1 MNTFISLTMETKVET
16 MPEMLE
22 FVKKIQQVAAAVED
36 TWSDSYAKKD
46 ASAQAYAQSCLAEF
60 SNLIT
65 EKVDQATAGYLHT
78 VESQLNA
85 KLELDVEESV
95 AGVCIGMWG
104 SLQEAGSLRP
114 VRKAVQLEKMG
125 LQLDIPKQV
134 LQQSPFVH
142 RVIKIPIDPF
152 SLEAYAPTPSS
163 SHSSNNPHKLVLS
176 DLIVIDILIPPPLPY
191 ALRAK
196 KWLIRDSSDGS
207 SSLRKSLYP
216 SSVPCKVFIKVPD
229 DLIMTDEIKVA
240 LWNPD
245 MKEWVEDALTDFQ
258 YSESTRLVQFLMAT
272 TGAVAFVGSRLVDF
286 PYKRWSLTP
295 IRNSN
300 DAVQE
305 QRAQFTVQ
313 TQRFEVVIDIV
324 GTQCSLAKAFNRS
337 VASLVGVPMSPGVL
351 LRTLQKRGVNLAP
364 VDADLVALSESNGI
378 SIPNKVRL
386 SLFFATR
393 IHYLI
398 YLPLSTHLSERRPG
412 ARRAWG
418 NRQVREL
425 PGLYFDGA
433 VDRPI
438 RSANGRPGAR
448 VDNVHVL
455 PRNL

>member
-16 MPEMLE
+16 MSEMLDL
-22 FVKKIQQVAAAVED
+22 VKRIQQLAAAVED

-65 EKVDQATAGYLHT
+65 EKVDQATVGYLHT

-85 KLELDVEESV
+85 KLELEVEECMS
-95 AGVCIGMWG
+95 GVCVGMWG

-142 RVIKIPIDPF
+142 RVVKIPIDPF
-152 SLEAYAPTPSS
+152 SLEAYTPSSS

-191 ALRAK
+191 SLRAK
-196 KWLIRDSSDGS
+196 KWLIRDSGDAAN
-207 SSLRKSLYP
+207 SLRKSLYP

-229 DLIMTDEIKVA
+229 DLIMTDDVKVA

-364 VDADLVALSESNGI
+364 VDADLEALSEKNGI
-378 SIPNKVRL
+378 PIPSKVRRTCL
-386 SLFFATR
+386 SSLHFPQQTFSNFFFTSTP
-393 IHYLI
+393 LI
-398 YLPLSTHLSERRPG
+398 
-412 ARRAWG
+412 
-418 NRQVREL
+418 
-425 PGLYFDGA
+425 F
-433 VDRPI
+433 
-438 RSANGRPGAR
+438 
-448 VDNVHVL
+448 
-455 PRNL
+455 